1 MRLLVIG
8 HPYALA
14 YLQRKFVAIKQV
26 DPGVRLRLLTPRA
39 VPHTFRTYP
48 QEIHPCLTAEEV
60 SALRSVLWYSH
71 MTYLLD
77 PLVLA
82 QHLRAFAPEV
92 IHIEEEPQAFVT
104 VETLWLR
111 QRYAPQAAVTLFTW
125 DNLLRRRAFP
135 LQGLKACLRRFSLRR
150 ITAVVCGNSEA
161 ADRLSEEGC
170 FEGPITV
177 LPQQGLDPVEHAT
190 HPEPE
195 LRRALGL
202 GASLCVGYA
211 GRLIPEKG
219 VRLLLQALGAL
230 QHLPW
235 KLLLVGSGPLE
246 SEIRNHW
253 MARYPGRIVHIPAV
267 PHEHVPAYLRA
278 MDIFVLASYRTPR
291 WKEQFGLV
299 LAQAMM
305 VGRPSIVSNSGAIPE
320 VAGPGALVFPEGDVA
335 ELRRA
340 LQALLTSAEQRARL
354 GQRAREFALARY
366 TLAGVAGRYRQ
377 VFELARQAHSAR
389 TLPLLTACRCATP
402 ERIRLQ

>member
-14 YLQRKFVAIKQV
+14 YLQRKFVAIKQL
-26 DPGVRLRLLTPRA
+26 DSCLRLRLLTPRA
-39 VPHTFRTYP
+39 VPHSFRTYP
-48 QEIHPCLTAEEV
+48 HEIHPCLTAEEV
-60 SALRSVLWYSH
+60 SALRSALWYSH

-82 QHLRAFAPEV
+82 QQLRTFAPDV

-104 VETLWLR
+104 VETLVLR

-135 LQGLKACLRRFSLRR
+135 LHGLKACLRAFSLRR

-161 ADRLSEEGC
+161 AQRLREEGC
-170 FEGPITV
+170 FAGPITV
-177 LPQQGLDPVEHAT
+177 LPQQGLDPVEHAA

-202 GASLCVGYA
+202 DASLCVGYA

-219 VRLLLQALGAL
+219 VRLLLQALDGL
-230 QHLPW
+230 RHLPW
-235 KLLLVGSGPLE
+235 KVLLVGSGPLE

-253 MARYPGRIVHIPAV
+253 MARYPGRIVHVPAV
-267 PHEHVPAYLRA
+267 PHEQVPCYLRA
-278 MDIFVLASYRTPR
+278 MDIFVLASYRTPK
-291 WKEQFGLV
+291 WKEQFGLA

-305 VGRPSIVSNSGAIPE
+305 VGRPSVVSNSGAIPE

-340 LQALLTSAEQRARL
+340 LQALLTSAEQRAQL
-354 GQRAREFALARY
+354 GQRARAFALTRY
-366 TLAGVAGRYRQ
+366 ALAEVAGRYRQ
-377 VFELARQAHSAR
+377 LFELARRAHAAR
-389 TLPLLTACRCATP
+389 TQPLLTTYRCEAP
-402 ERIRLQ
+402 ERVQLQ